1 MQTVRRHPYAVLILL
16 SAFLFLLGN
25 SLVPVT
31 DTAEANYALTSK
43 EMVLS
48 GDWLSPQIYG
58 RYWYDKPIFYYW
70 TLSASFSVFGFNE
83 FAARFPSA
91 VFGMLSVLFTFWFA
105 RKVYDEKT
113 AWGAALILSTS
124 LEFFL
129 LAKAVITDAALFLF
143 MSAAGA
149 LFYLGYTED
158 RRWYWGCW
166 AAAALAFLTKGPI
179 GIALPGLSCFLFLLL
194 KKDLKEML
202 HVHLFSGFLLFLLL
216 GGSWYYYMYL
226 RHGSD
231 FLVNFFG
238 VHNYL
243 RAVVPEHERQNVW
256 YFYIMMFFAGFAPWS
271 FGLLWSLRK
280 KFRRFRES
288 FREMS
293 EPSLFLLLW
302 AAVVILVFQGIA
314 TKYTTYTFPSLF
326 AFAILSARLWR
337 RSFRS
342 VCRAAAVSAAL
353 LTAVILVAAP
363 SVSGRFSGK
372 DAGMALAALDT
383 GSAPILAYDDFR
395 TSAVFYSGKPI
406 FRVVKKDE
414 IDRLTPH
421 GISWNAKNVMPF
433 YAVEDILPGRPY
445 IVCVTEKRKHQF
457 LESVPGRWTELCSAG
472 NTVIFEQKI

>member
-70 TLSASFSVFGFNE
+70 MLSASFPSSVSMNSPPASPPPFS
-83 FAARFPSA
+83 ARCPYSSPSGSPRKSMTKRPPGARRSFSRRALNFSSSPKRSSPTRRSSFSCPPRWRFSILATRKPEMVLGLLGCRRARVPHERPHRHRASRPLVRSFPPA
-91 VFGMLSVLFTFWFA
+91 
-105 RKVYDEKT
+105 E
-113 AWGAALILSTS
+113 
-124 LEFFL
+124 
-129 LAKAVITDAALFLF
+129 
-143 MSAAGA
+143 
-149 LFYLGYTED
+149 
-158 RRWYWGCW
+158 
-166 AAAALAFLTKGPI
+166 
-179 GIALPGLSCFLFLLL
+179 
-194 KKDLKEML
+194 KDLKEML

-280 KFRRFRES
+280 S
-288 FREMS
+288 
-293 EPSLFLLLW
+293 
-302 AAVVILVFQGIA
+302 
-314 TKYTTYTFPSLF
+314 
-326 AFAILSARLWR
+326 
-337 RSFRS
+337 
-342 VCRAAAVSAAL
+342 SAAS
-353 LTAVILVAAP
+353 ANP
-363 SVSGRFSGK
+363 SGK
-372 DAGMALAALDT
+372 CP
-383 GSAPILAYDDFR
+383 SRPSSFC
-395 TSAVFYSGKPI
+395 SGP
-406 FRVVKKDE
+406 
-414 IDRLTPH
+414 P
-421 GISWNAKNVMPF
+421 W
-433 YAVEDILPGRPY
+433 
-445 IVCVTEKRKHQF
+445 
-457 LESVPGRWTELCSAG
+457 
-472 NTVIFEQKI
+472 